1 VGTIW
6 GDNERM
12 GIMEIVQPIRDLN
25 KIREIEK
32 ILRKSNVRN
41 YIMFKLG
48 IYSGL
53 RISDILQLKVRDIR
67 NQEYFI
73 LREQKTG
80 KPKRMKIQPQL
91 LQELNEYIKD
101 KPNEA
106 YLIGSQKTYNK
117 PIDRIQAYRILNKA
131 ANMVGIQNEI
141 GTHSMRKTFGY
152 HFYKKYSTDD
162 NTGRALTILQDIFN
176 HSTPHVTL
184 RYIGIAQDEV
194 DNMIDNLVY

>member
-1 VGTIW
+1 
-6 GDNERM
+6 
-12 GIMEIVQPIRDLN
+12 MEIVQPIRDLN
-25 KIREIEK
+25 KIREIEAV
-32 ILRKSNVRN
+32 LKSTNMRN

-53 RISDILQLKVRDIR
+53 RISDILKLKVSDIR
-67 NQEYFI
+67 GKEYFI

-80 KPKRMKIQPQL
+80 KPKKMKIQPNL
-91 LQELNEYIKD
+91 LVELNEYIKD
-101 KPNEA
+101 RPNNA
-106 YLIGSQKTYNK
+106 YLISSRKTLNK
-117 PIDRIQAYRILNKA
+117 PIDRIQAYRIINNITK
-131 ANMVGIQNEI
+131 MVGIVGEI

-152 HFYKKYSTDD
+152 HFYKKYSVGD

-194 DNMIDNLVY
+194 DNMIDNMVY